1 MSTYFDMD
9 RRQFLRRSGLTGAM
23 IVGTTL
29 TPFTN
34 LLAAGTAESALT
46 DANLFIAIEDD
57 GSIKITCHRS
67 EMGQHTRTAITQ
79 IIADELEAA
88 WEQVE
93 IVQATGDKKYGDQ
106 NTDGSKSIRLNFDR
120 LRLAAATLRLMLE
133 QSAAQQ
139 WGVTASQ
146 CKAQQ
151 GRVTGPDDNSA
162 DYRELSAGL
171 KNITPPAPADV
182 RLNERSEGRY
192 INQPKTPVDM
202 DDILT
207 GAAVYGADVRL
218 EGALVALI
226 ARPPVVGGKI
236 RTYDAAAAMA
246 VAGVEKVIELP
257 QPKSAPV
264 YQPLGG
270 VAVLATNTWA
280 AMEGRRRLQA
290 EWDAGANGSYDSAS
304 FRTQLE
310 ASARAGGDVHRQ
322 RGDIEQGLKQSARR
336 VEAQYYAPHLTHA
349 AMEPPVASARFQ
361 DGAVEVWSACQNP
374 QADRQ
379 TVAAMLGLPQE
390 QVTINVTL
398 LGGAFGRK
406 SKPDFSAEAAWLSRE
421 SGAPVRVQWTREDD
435 IRHSYYHTVSAQWLE
450 GGLDGE
456 GRLKAWRHNSAFPT
470 INSTFVQ
477 GADRASGGEASMGL
491 VNAPYDVP
499 HIQIETGRA
508 VAHARIGWMRS
519 VANIYHAFAAQSFMA
534 ELAHAAGR
542 DHREFLLESIG
553 PDRLIDFAGE
563 GTKYS
568 NHGASYQ
575 DYPYDTA
582 RLKHVLTRATAM
594 AGWGRELPAG
604 RGLGLAVH
612 RSFLTYVATV
622 VEVEVSAGGELNVLA
637 AWVAIDAG
645 TVVNP
650 DSVVNQMQGASVFG
664 LSAALHAQVTMEK
677 GAVMQ
682 SNYHDYKVARIDEAP
697 PVIEVEVVASEAPP
711 AGVGEPGTPPFAPAL
726 CNAIFAASGKRIRN
740 LPIGEQL
747 RSSKA

>member
-1 MSTYFDMD
+1 VSTYYDMD
-9 RRQFLRRSGLTGAM
+9 RRQFLRRSGLTGAV
-23 IVGTTL
+23 IVGMTL
-29 TPFTN
+29 TPFSN
-34 LLAAGTAESALT
+34 LLAAGQTSSALT

-106 NTDGSKSIRLNFDR
+106 NTDGSKSIRLNFQR
-120 LRLAAATLRLMLE
+120 LRLAAATMRQMLE
-133 QSAAQQ
+133 QSAARQ
-139 WGVTASQ
+139 WRVKASQ

-151 GRVTGPDDNSA
+151 GRVSGPAGNSA
-162 DYRELSAGL
+162 GYRELVAGL
-171 KNITPPAPADV
+171 KKITPPAESDV
-182 RLNERSEGRY
+182 RLKERSQWRY
-192 INQPKTPVDM
+192 INHSKTPLDM
-202 DDILT
+202 EDILN

-218 EGALVALI
+218 EGALVALVV
-226 ARPPVVGGKI
+226 RPPVVGG
-236 RTYDAAAAMA
+236 TLLGYNAAAALS

-257 QPKSAPV
+257 QPQGAPT

-280 AMEGRRRLQA
+280 AMEGRRRLQP
-290 EWDAGANGSYDSAS
+290 EWEAGANGTYDSAS

-310 ASARAGGDVHRQ
+310 TSARQGGDVRRT
-322 RGDIEQGLKQSARR
+322 RGDIEQGLKLSARR
-336 VEAQYYAPHLTHA
+336 HEAQYYVPHLTHA
-349 AMEPPVASARFQ
+349 AMEPPTASASFK

-374 QADRQ
+374 QSDRQ

-390 QVTINVTL
+390 KVTINVTL

-421 SGAPVRVQWTREDD
+421 SGKPVRVQWTREDD
-435 IRHSYYHTVSAQWLE
+435 IQHSYYHSVSAQWLE
-450 GGLDGE
+450 GGLDGQ

-470 INSTFVQ
+470 IASTFVV
-477 GADRASGGEASMGL
+477 GADRPGVGDVSQGL

-508 VAHARIGWMRS
+508 QAHARIGWMRS

-553 PDRLIDFAGE
+553 PDRIIDFAGE

-582 RLKHVLTRATAM
+582 RLKHVLKRATDM

-622 VEVEVSAGGELNVLA
+622 VEVQVSPQGELSVPA

-645 TVVNP
+645 TIVNP
-650 DSVVNQMQGASVFG
+650 DTVVNQMQGASIFG
-664 LSAALHAQVTMEK
+664 LSAALHAQITMEK
-677 GAVMQ
+677 GAVVQ
-682 SNYHDYKVARIDEAP
+682 SNYHDYKVARMHEAP

-747 RSSKA
+747 RSSRA